1 MTESISIPF
10 PCSLFPSP
18 SPLPPARFPSGM
30 DAFRPSDAVSE
41 RLATALASSY
51 TLRRELTGGGMS
63 RVFEAIETS
72 LGRPVVVK
80 LLAPN
85 IAAVLDTDR
94 FRREIQ
100 LSANLRH
107 PHIVPL
113 LSAGQADGMLY
124 YTMPYISGE
133 SLESRLGHSPRL
145 GVADGVR
152 IICEVADALE
162 YAHKQGVIHR
172 DIKPGNILL
181 EADHAVVTDFGIARA
196 VQSDS
201 ASSGTVLTQSGF
213 ILGTPTYM
221 SPEQGSGDKVD
232 GRSDLYSLACVL
244 YEILAGQPPFTGKT
258 MQSLLV
264 QHLVHQPAPLN
275 RSDVPDQLQA
285 ILNTAL
291 AKSPEDRYP
300 SAREFREA
308 LMAVDF
314 RLQPGDMI
322 ISGPQRTMPGTSR
335 NPIAGPIDSL
345 AVIPF
350 ASSAKGSDDEYLAEG
365 ISESIL
371 NRLTRVGGLRVVP
384 RSTAFRYRGREGETQ
399 AVAAEL
405 RVRALV
411 TGRVV
416 QRGDQLMVSVEL
428 TDAGNESQLW
438 GDRFVRKNTD
448 IFAVQEEVATEI
460 VNALKLQLSAEEK
473 QELLKRQTDDSDA
486 YHAYLRGR
494 HQWNKRSR
502 EGFELAL
509 EHFQQAINH
518 DPGFAQAYAGLADTY
533 NVLGYYNFSPPREV
547 YPRATA
553 AATRAL
559 ELQPR
564 LAEAHASLGYTRLF
578 YDWNWEGARGAFELA
593 IACDKNYAS
602 AHQWRAWYFLVV
614 GKLEEMLVSMK
625 RALKLDPLSP
635 IINAHMGYALF
646 CAGRY
651 DEALTQLSSAL
662 SLDPDFALTY
672 WPLGAVH
679 VWQRNGDEAIRAFR
693 SLVELTHGAVG
704 LGYLA
709 LAAGNFGRTDIAE
722 EALGHLETMAKTQY
736 VSPLDLGI
744 CFAALGRYEAAFE
757 ALEQA
762 LEDRV
767 SDLVRLTVLPWPAD
781 IRNDPRFASLVQRI
795 QLPA

>member
-1 MTESISIPF
+1 MS
-10 PCSLFPSP
+10 
-18 SPLPPARFPSGM
+18 
-30 DAFRPSDAVSE
+30 AFRPSRPNDLVGA
-41 RLATALASSY
+41 RLASALAPAY
-51 TLRRELTGGGMS
+51 TLRRELSGGGMS
-63 RVFEAIETS
+63 RVFEAVENA
-72 LGRPVVVK
+72 LGRTVVVK
-80 LLAPN
+80 LLAPK
-85 IAAVLDTDR
+85 IAATLDSDR

-113 LSAGQADGMLY
+113 LSAGEADGMPY

-145 GVADGVR
+145 GIAEGVR
-152 IICEVADALE
+152 IIGEVADALD
-162 YAHKQGVIHR
+162 YAHRQGVIHR

-196 VQSDS
+196 VQGDTTS
-201 ASSGTVLTQSGF
+201 TVLTQSGF

-221 SPEQGSGDKVD
+221 SPEQGSGDTVD
-232 GRSDLYSLACVL
+232 GRSDIYSLACVL
-244 YEILAGQPPFTGKT
+244 YEILAGTPPFTGKT

-264 QHLVHQPAPLN
+264 QHLVHQPPPLP
-275 RSDVPDQLQA
+275 RPDVPAAIQEILQV
-285 ILNTAL
+285 AL
-291 AKSPEDRYP
+291 AKAPEDRFG

-308 LMAVDF
+308 LLAVDT
-314 RLQPGDMI
+314 RNLPGGMI
-322 ISGPQRTMPGTSR
+322 ISGPQRTQPGTSR
-335 NPIAGPIDSL
+335 SPTAGPITSL

-350 ASSAKGSDDEYLAEG
+350 ASSAQGSDDEYLADG
-365 ISESIL
+365 VTESIL
-371 NRLTRVGGLRVVP
+371 NRLTRVSGLRVVP

-399 AVAAEL
+399 VVAGEL

-411 TGRVV
+411 TGRVA

-428 TDAGNESQLW
+428 TDAGTDAQLW
-438 GDRFVRKNTD
+438 GERFVRRNTD

-460 VNALKLQLSAEEK
+460 VKSLKLQLSAEER

-509 EHFQQAINH
+509 QHFQQAIDH
-518 DPGFAQAYAGLADTY
+518 DPAFAQAWAGMADTY
-533 NVLGYYNFSPPREV
+533 NVLGYYNLAPPREV

-553 AATRAL
+553 AAQKAL
-559 ELQPR
+559 ELEPR

-578 YDWNWEGARGAFELA
+578 YDWDWEGARASFEQA
-593 IACDKNYAS
+593 IACDPAYAS
-602 AHQWRAWYFLVV
+602 AHQWRAWYFLAV
-614 GKLEEMLVSMK
+614 GKLEEMLASMK
-625 RALKLDPLSP
+625 MALKLDPLSP

-646 CAGRY
+646 CAGRH
-651 DEALTQLSSAL
+651 DEALTQLTSAL

-679 VWQRNGDEAIRAFR
+679 VWQRNGEEAIRAFR
-693 SLVELTHGAVG
+693 SLVELTRGAVG
-704 LGYLA
+704 LGYLGIT
-709 LAAGNFGRTDIAE
+709 AGVFGRPDIAE
-722 EALGHLETMAKTQY
+722 EALARLEELARERY
-736 VSPLDLGI
+736 VSPLDRSI
-744 CFAALGRYEAAFE
+744 CLAGLGRYEPAFQY
-757 ALEQA
+757 LEQA
-762 LEDRV
+762 FDDRV
-767 SDLVRLTVLPWPAD
+767 SDLIRLTMLPWPAD
-781 IRNDPRFASLVQRI
+781 MRNDPRFTALVERL